1 MTQQSMTIVKNDG
14 SGTNTF
20 LFGLTQEV
28 MQQFEDEDPFADFK
42 QEIAD
47 FPEAWQTQVKP
58 WQDDTYEGIS
68 LSMQFTD
75 PAMLQAQLEQML
87 GAKVEG
93 NSALFDPINV
103 QQEGSTI
110 SILAVMQQSDSGSDH
125 DSLPPQIMQDFQLT
139 WSIELPTIE
148 QFTEQKLATREGNR
162 VTWDFPFHRERE
174 YRIEITGSLDATPP
188 QDSTNDTTDTQDTAQ
203 QTDMPGERCF
213 AEAPYCITGR
223 MRQYWEEYGGLPVF
237 GLPITPQHEEIIEG
251 QPYQVQWFE
260 RNRLELHPE
269 NPRPYDVLPGRLG
282 VVVLE
287 QQGQDWQDF
296 PTTEPQDGCLYFAE
310 TGHNICGDIL
320 VAWRSQGLELDG
332 QPGFSQQESLALAGL
347 PISGLIP
354 ETLSDGNEYMVQYFE
369 RARLELHP
377 ENDPP
382 YHVLFGLLGS
392 EVRQ

>member
-1 MTQQSMTIVKNDG
+1 
-14 SGTNTF
+14 
-20 LFGLTQEV
+20 
-28 MQQFEDEDPFADFK
+28 
-42 QEIAD
+42 
-47 FPEAWQTQVKP
+47 
-58 WQDDTYEGIS
+58 
-68 LSMQFTD
+68 MQFTD